1 MKKKMKKEEDK
12 EDEPPLNLA
21 ARFATP

>member
-1 MKKKMKKEEDK
+1 MKKMMKKEEDK